1 MSFKKVFAFLM
12 VLPVF
17 MISWEVLARG
27 KGSGGGA
34 RGHSHEV
41 HGKSHHG
48 ENDAQHESKK
58 SEENKKH
65 FAEASKRQ
73 ADNIA
78 KQNERKLAD
87 LDAWKTKRI
96 EKCAGDQKCLDRA
109 EKIYSKR
116 KEQIDKQHEA
126 RLRALAEF
134 NKKHEL
140 EGTESGETT
149 EPTETES
156 PEKSKSP
163 ETPEAPEKS
172 TE

>member
-1 MSFKKVFAFLM
+1 MKEKRQ
-12 VLPVF
+12 
-17 MISWEVLARG
+17 IQ
-27 KGSGGGA
+27 K
-34 RGHSHEV
+34 
-41 HGKSHHG
+41 HGKQK
-48 ENDAQHESKK
+48 E
-58 SEENKKH
+58 
-65 FAEASKRQ
+65 
-73 ADNIA
+73 
-78 KQNERKLAD
+78 
-87 LDAWKTKRI
+87 WKNKRI